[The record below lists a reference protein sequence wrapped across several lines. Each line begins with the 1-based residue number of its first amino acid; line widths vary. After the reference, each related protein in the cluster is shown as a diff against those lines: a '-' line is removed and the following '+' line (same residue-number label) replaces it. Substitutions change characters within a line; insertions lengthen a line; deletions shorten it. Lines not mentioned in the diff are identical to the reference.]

1 MIEIKSAKMSYGIN
15 FPTSVKEVTPE
26 VLEIITNGVKL
37 PKHYCIIALAFDT
50 KVFDFCAA
58 INSSRN
64 TNVAVTP
71 ILAKISQEDS
81 KEINASVGDKII
93 MDRSSLERGVHI
105 NFKTVISSN
114 AARNYFNSDPDLT
127 KAIMT
132 KNDDKII
139 IDKTANRKLTAA
151 KSPNIIILE
160 FKICP
165 VNDIAAAI
173 PMDYQSIDPF
183 LITDSNLN

>member
-15 FPTSVKEVTPE
+15 FPTSVKEFTPE
-26 VLEIITNGVKL
+26 VLETITNGVKL

-105 NFKTVISSN
+105 NLKTVISSN

-139 IDKTANRKLTAA
+139 IDKTASRKLTAA

-183 LITDSNLN
+183 LVMDSNLN